1 MTLHELATNAAK
13 YGALSQPGGHVLVR
27 WTLAGVQAAA
37 LTIWW
42 EERGG
47 PEVAP
52 PARLG
57 YGSEVIRELVAY
69 ELGGTVD
76 LVFARDGVRCSIE
89 LPVPSGA

>member
-1 MTLHELATNAAK
+1 MVTCLC
-13 YGALSQPGGHVLVR
+13 GGR
-27 WTLAGVQAAA
+27 EADVQAAR
-37 LTIWW
+37 LNDCW
-42 EERGG
+42 EESGG
-47 PEVAP
+47 PEVAL

-89 LPVPSGA
+89 LPMPSGT